1 MNKPN
6 LIINKKEFLSMIDG
20 YEDYYTIFNKVLKSL
35 ETEKSVEITA
45 DDILKSRN
53 YISTDYIKNIEEIL
67 NHKEYKGTNVIL
79 LTECIGSFNL
89 IWE

>member
-20 YEDYYTIFNKVLKSL
+20 YEDYYTIFSKVLKSL
-35 ETEKSVEITA
+35 ETEKSVKITA
-45 DDILKSRN
+45 DDILKSKV
-53 YISTDYIKNIEEIL
+53 YIKNREEIL
-67 NHKEYKGTNVIL
+67 NHKEYKGTDVLL

>member
-6 LIINKKEFLSMIDG
+6 LIIKKKEFLSMIDG
-20 YEDYYTIFNKVLKSL
+20 YEDYYTIFSKVLKSL
-35 ETEKSVEITA
+35 ETEKSVKITA
-45 DDILKSRN
+45 DDILKSKD
-53 YISTDYIKNIEEIL
+53 YISTVYIKNREEIL
-67 NHKEYKGTNVIL
+67 NHKEYKGTDVLL